1 MAHNSQNNFIFH
13 FTFYIFHFS
22 LVKVGLLVELIVLIL
37 PMAHNSQ
44 QKPPRLDLTNNST
57 QLNTIALIF
66 GRYMSGSNS
75 VMFTSDFYQLISE
88 NDFYIDRT
96 QHCTQSTRRCCPYEV
111 FASTS
116 FWISACSL
124 T

>member
-66 GRYMSGSNS
+66 GRYIRRFG
-75 VMFTSDFYQLISE
+75 F
-88 NDFYIDRT
+88 
-96 QHCTQSTRRCCPYEV
+96 QHAPWHDDCQRLPN
-111 FASTS
+111 
-116 FWISACSL
+116 
-124 T
+124 